1 MTSVGDKSGHV
12 NTFSTL
18 GCWREQSCTA
28 QLSVSIMTRLQDA
41 MDHSKD
47 SGGQAKDG
55 FSGQLNRTGWEGKW
69 EKLQIQN
76 RSFSRSRPS
85 AHTARWRDAI
95 GTRMPSEEGRL
106 HALPSLNHSSLLL
119 SVRLLHTLGPK
130 KSSLGAAQ
138 PLPSFC
144 ACSWFWRGCCA
155 WLPVD
160 DRFCFW
166 VVPVFTPLLGICRA
180 FVFCNMSVYS
190 VTIKK
195 QHPGS
200 ALSKN
205 TSESLMGLL
214 ILLLSFALLCFPV
227 QCRSSS
233 VHIN

>member
-106 HALPSLNHSSLLL
+106 HALPSLNHSSSLSEAAAHPWPKENLSGGCSAPPFLLCL
-119 SVRLLHTLGPK
+119 FLVLERLLCL
-130 KSSLGAAQ
+130 AA
-138 PLPSFC
+138 C
-144 ACSWFWRGCCA
+144 WW
-155 WLPVD
+155 
-160 DRFCFW
+160 
-166 VVPVFTPLLGICRA
+166 
-180 FVFCNMSVYS
+180 
-190 VTIKK
+190 
-195 QHPGS
+195 
-200 ALSKN
+200 
-205 TSESLMGLL
+205 
-214 ILLLSFALLCFPV
+214 
-227 QCRSSS
+227 
-233 VHIN
+233 